1 MTEPGWYNAEGDP
14 PGTTRYW
21 DGSRWIG
28 EPVPDP
34 TGAVRLPSGAEL
46 ADAGTRIGARAIDIF
61 IIIVISVIVLF
72 PAITDIIDGV
82 NAIGPNL
89 TEPQLEQLVTDA
101 LDANAGR
108 FVLAF
113 AIGLVWDLAWVSA
126 VGGTPGK
133 LMLGLR
139 VADPVSGASP
149 PGFLKAALR
158 ALNRGVGL
166 IPVIG
171 GLLILLIGLMSLI
184 LLFTDD
190 QRRTVMDRIATTVV
204 VKK

>member
-1 MTEPGWYNAEGDP
+1 MSEPGWYNAEGDP

-21 DGSRWIG
+21 DGSKWIG

-34 TGAVRLPSGAEL
+34 TGAVRLPSGVQL
-46 ADAGTRIGARAIDIF
+46 ADAGTRIGARAIDLF
-61 IIIVISVIVLF
+61 IIIVISVIVVF
-72 PAITDIIDGV
+72 PTITQIIDGV
-82 NAIGPNL
+82 DAIGPSA
-89 TEPQLEQLVTDA
+89 TDTQLEQVVTEA

-108 FVLAF
+108 LLLAF
-113 AIGLVWDLAWVSA
+113 AIGVAWDLAWVSA

-139 VADPVSGASP
+139 VADPASGASP

-158 ALNRGVGL
+158 ALNRAVGF
-166 IPVIG
+166 IPVVG
-171 GLLILLIGLMSLI
+171 GLLVLLIGLISLV
-184 LLFTDD
+184 LLFNDD